1 MKKIFSYFQPC
12 CASPDWSAAR
22 PVTRAP
28 TRPTRFPAPSLWRE
42 RRRGYRPASFG
53 RGHRRGPRQPHPDGG
68 GHRDGEGVAMPR
80 RNGVAFDFYEAILDP
95 AEQLHL
101 RLHRGDGTR

>member
-1 MKKIFSYFQPC
+1 
-12 CASPDWSAAR
+12 
-22 PVTRAP
+22 
-28 TRPTRFPAPSLWRE
+28 
-42 RRRGYRPASFG
+42 
-53 RGHRRGPRQPHPDGG
+53 
-68 GHRDGEGVAMPR
+68 MPR